1 MRTTLGSTRS
11 SPCERHESVAH
22 ASVRGKRK
30 HREIDRLEKGTYRTR
45 PRRQASQLKIT
56 KSHAKAHSA
65 SCSFKQEL
73 CISSSS
79 GSILGA
85 VVTVPMG
92 GQHVL
97 LAIRIEHKCRIQSED
112 WLAGDRR
119 TRGRLQRALCRTYSS
134 ILIAS
139 STCWPP
145 MGTVTT
151 ARPFSVAAAAHP
163 PANAIAT

>member
-1 MRTTLGSTRS
+1 MRTTIGSTRS

-65 SCSFKQEL
+65 SCSLARAMHQQQQW
-73 CISSSS
+73 CDPRS
-79 GSILGA
+79 GGDCA
-85 VVTVPMG
+85 HTVPMG

-97 LAIRIEHKCRIQSED
+97 LAIRIEHKRRIQSED

-119 TRGRLQRALCRTYSS
+119 TRGRLR
-134 ILIAS
+134 
-139 STCWPP
+139 
-145 MGTVTT
+145 
-151 ARPFSVAAAAHP
+151 AAH
-163 PANAIAT
+163 AASIAPRGGTLCGTGPCRCVHRLLSPSMNSGRRPESIAA

>member
-1 MRTTLGSTRS
+1 MRTTIGSTRS
-11 SPCERHESVAH
+11 SPCERLESVAH

-30 HREIDRLEKGTYRTR
+30 HREIDGLENGTYRTR

-119 TRGRLQRALCRTYSS
+119 TRGRLRAALAASMGLCPMECKLQLSKSY
-134 ILIAS
+134 AS
-139 STCWPP
+139 
-145 MGTVTT
+145 
-151 ARPFSVAAAAHP
+151 AAAVVRSSERW
-163 PANAIAT
+163 